1 MKKEDK
7 LTTSGLIVTII
18 FVGGT
23 LAAIISWSI
32 IGLRARNRR
41 RHNEQVRQMMASSG
55 KGRSG
60 SDIEAVSS
68 FGGRRNQAM
77 TSEANLPLISPGGTR
92 SDQQSYGQ
100 QEGYFEQHGMGG
112 NSLTPPGRE
121 GPGAPKLHPGLGA
134 LGQEGRY

>member
-7 LTTSGLIVTII
+7 LTTSGLIVSIA
-18 FVGGT
+18 FVGGI
-23 LAAIISWSI
+23 LAAIVSWTIVS
-32 IGLRARNRR
+32 LRARNRR
-41 RHNEQVRQMMASSG
+41 KHNEQVRQMMASSG

-60 SDIEAVSS
+60 SDVEAVSS
-68 FGGRRNQAM
+68 FGGRRHQAM
-77 TSEANLPLISPGGTR
+77 ASEANLPLISPGGTR

-100 QEGYFEQHGMGG
+100 QEGYFSQHALGG

-134 LGQEGRY
+134 LGQETRY